1 MAIKTRGAGGRT
13 GKILGVGLRTLG
25 RSVLNKLPGGDRL
38 ERTALYWAEVGED
51 WAQTLGELRGAAM
64 KMGQLASQYADVL
77 PPQLG
82 EQLKKLQRSV
92 EPLPF
97 ADIAPL
103 LDAQWTAAQRKRVRS
118 VEPQAIAAASIG
130 QVHRAV
136 LSNGAPVVIKVR
148 YPGVVDAVD
157 ADVAQLKRLIGLSK
171 LLPVDSSAIDTLMAE
186 VRDRFREETDYG
198 AELGHLKHLRQHAKL
213 AGIVYPKPVEA
224 LCADG
229 ILVLSE
235 EAGATLEI
243 AKSWPQ
249 ELRDALGL
257 ALSRWALH
265 QLFVALAVHADP
277 HPGNFAFRPTGEL
290 VVYDFGCVKR
300 LSRPVADRVV
310 ALLNAAHASRW
321 DELHGHL
328 TALGGI
334 SDGVTTDQ
342 LTAFYRELAELIL
355 GRLAEAETFD
365 FDDARF
371 ITDIRGAIKRNLGLS
386 FKFKP
391 VSDLLFV
398 LRALSGHYWILRAL
412 RARVPVIAILA
423 PHGVQLRPGPRPAG
437 VQGDDPKKGS

>member
-13 GKILGVGLRTLG
+13 GKILGAGLRTLG

-38 ERTALYWAEVGED
+38 ERTAVYWAEVGED
-51 WAQTLGELRGAAM
+51 WAQTLGDLRGAAM

-77 PPQLG
+77 PPQLA

-97 ADIAPL
+97 ADIEPL
-103 LDAQWTAAQRKRVRS
+103 LDAQWTSVQKRRIRS
-118 VEPQAIAAASIG
+118 VEPDAMAAASIG

-157 ADVAQLKRLIGLSK
+157 ADIAQLKRLIGLSK
-171 LLPVDSSAIDTLMAE
+171 LLPVDSASIDTLMNE
-186 VRDRFREETDYG
+186 VRDRFREETDYT
-198 AELGHLKHLRQHAKL
+198 AELGHLKHLRKHAKL
-213 AGIVYPKPVEA
+213 PGIVYPKPVEA

-235 EAGATLEI
+235 ESGAALEV
-243 AKSWPQ
+243 AKDWPQ
-249 ELRDALGL
+249 DVRDALGV

-265 QLFVALAVHADP
+265 QMFVALAVHADP
-277 HPGNFAFRPTGEL
+277 HPGNFAFRDTGEI

-300 LSRPVADRVV
+300 LGRPVADRVV
-310 ALLNAAHASRW
+310 ALLNAAHESRW
-321 DELHGHL
+321 DDLHGHL

-334 SDGVTTDQ
+334 SEGVTTEQ

-355 GRLAEAETFD
+355 GRLAEAELFD
-365 FDDARF
+365 FDDASF
-371 ITDIRGAIKRNLGLS
+371 ITGIRGAIKRNLGLS

-398 LRALSGHYWILRAL
+398 LRALSGQYWMLRAL
-412 RARVPVIAILA
+412 RARVPVIAILK
-423 PHGVQLRPGPRPAG
+423 PHGVQLALRDRDEDKVPA
-437 VQGDDPKKGS
+437 

>member
-13 GKILGVGLRTLG
+13 GRILGAGLRTLG
-25 RSVLNKLPGGDRL
+25 RTVLNKLPGGDRL
-38 ERTALYWAEVGED
+38 ERTANYWADVGED
-51 WAQTLGELRGAAM
+51 WAQTLGDLRGAAM

-77 PPQLG
+77 PPQLA

-97 ADIAPL
+97 DDIEPL
-103 LDAQWTAAQRKRVRS
+103 LDAQWTPAQKKRIRS
-118 VEPQAIAAASIG
+118 VEPKAIAAASIG

-136 LSNGAPVVIKVR
+136 LSNGASVVIKVR

-157 ADVAQLKRLIGLSK
+157 ADIAQLKRLIGMSK
-171 LLPVDSSAIDTLMAE
+171 LLPVDSASIDTLMAE
-186 VRDRFREETDYG
+186 VRDRFREETDYT
-198 AELGHLKHLRQHAKL
+198 AELGHLKHLRKHAKL
-213 AGIVYPKPVEA
+213 PGIVYPKPVEA

-235 EAGATLEI
+235 EDGASLEA
-243 AKSWPQ
+243 AKDWPQ
-249 ELRDALGL
+249 AVRDALGT
-257 ALSRWALH
+257 ALSKWALH
-265 QLFVALAVHADP
+265 QMFVALAVHADP
-277 HPGNFAFRPTGEL
+277 HPGNFAFREHGEI

-310 ALLNAAHASRW
+310 ALLNAAHESRW
-321 DELHGHL
+321 DDLHGHL

-334 SDGVTTDQ
+334 SEGVTTAQ

-355 GRLAEAETFD
+355 GRLAEAEVFD
-365 FDDARF
+365 FDDASF
-371 ITDIRGAIKRNLGLS
+371 ITGIRGAIKRNLGLS

-398 LRALSGHYWILRAL
+398 LRALSGQYWMLRAL
-412 RARVPVIAILA
+412 RARVPVVAILA
-423 PHGVQLRPGPRPAG
+423 PHGVHLRSAG
-437 VQGDDPKKGS
+437 TDRAK

>member
-1 MAIKTRGAGGRT
+1 MAIKSRGPGGRT
-13 GKILGVGLRTLG
+13 GRILGAGIRTLG
-25 RSVLNKLPGGDRL
+25 RTVLNKLPGGDRI

-51 WAQTLGELRGAAM
+51 WAQTLGDLRGAAM

-77 PPQLG
+77 PPALA
-82 EQLKKLQRSV
+82 EQLRKLQRSV
-92 EPLPF
+92 TPLPF
-97 ADIAPL
+97 ADIEPL
-103 LDAQWTAAQRKRVRS
+103 LDAQWTPAQKKRIRS
-118 VEPQAIAAASIG
+118 VEPDAIAAASIG

-171 LLPVDSSAIDTLMAE
+171 LLPVDNASIDTLMAE
-186 VRDRFREETDYG
+186 IRDRFREETDYA
-198 AELGHLKHLRQHAKL
+198 AELQHLKHLRKHAKQP
-213 AGIVYPKPVEA
+213 GIVYPKPVEA

-235 EAGATLEI
+235 EAGEPLEI
-243 AKSWPQ
+243 ARDWPQ
-249 ELRDALGL
+249 EVRDRLGIT
-257 ALSRWALH
+257 LSRWAL
-265 QLFVALAVHADP
+265 QQMFEALAVHADP
-277 HPGNFAFRPTGEL
+277 HPGNFAFRETGEI

-310 ALLNAAHASRW
+310 AVLNAAHESRW
-321 DELHGHL
+321 DDLHAHL

-334 SDGVTTDQ
+334 SEGVTTDQ

-355 GRLAEAETFD
+355 GRLAEAELFD

-371 ITDIRGAIKRNLGLS
+371 IVDIRSAIKRNLGLS

-398 LRALSGHYWILRAL
+398 LRALSGQYWMLRAL
-412 RARVPVIAILA
+412 RAKVPVVAILK
-423 PHGVQLRPGPRPAG
+423 PHGVLL
-437 VQGDDPKKGS
+437 GDTGGKVSTLPN

>member
-1 MAIKTRGAGGRT
+1 MAIKTSGAGGRT
-13 GKILGVGLRTLG
+13 GKILGAGLRTLG
-25 RSVLNKLPGGDRL
+25 RTVLNKLPGGDRL
-38 ERTALYWAEVGED
+38 ERTAIYWAEIGED
-51 WAQTLGELRGAAM
+51 WAQTLGDLRGAAM

-77 PPQLG
+77 PPQLA

-97 ADIAPL
+97 AEIEPL
-103 LDAQWTAAQRKRVRS
+103 LDAQWTPAQKKRIRS
-118 VEPQAIAAASIG
+118 VEPEALAAASIG

-157 ADVAQLKRLIGLSK
+157 ADVTQLRRLIGLSK
-171 LLPVDSSAIDTLMAE
+171 LLPVDSASIDTLMAE
-186 VRDRFREETDYG
+186 VRARFREETDYA
-198 AELGHLKHLRQHAKL
+198 AELGHLKHLRKHAKL
-213 AGIVYPKPVEA
+213 PGIVYPKPVEA

-235 EAGATLEI
+235 EAGAALET
-243 AKSWPQ
+243 ARDWPQ
-249 ELRDALGL
+249 PVRDALGL
-257 ALSRWALH
+257 ALARWALH
-265 QLFVALAVHADP
+265 QMFVALAVHADP
-277 HPGNFAFRPTGEL
+277 HPGNFAFRKTGEL

-310 ALLNAAHASRW
+310 ALLNAAHEGRW
-321 DELHGHL
+321 DDLHGHL

-334 SDGVTTDQ
+334 SEGVTTEQ

-355 GRLAEAETFD
+355 GRLAAADRFD
-365 FDDARF
+365 FGDASF
-371 ITDIRGAIKRNLGLS
+371 ITGIRGAIKRNLGLS
-386 FKFKP
+386 FKFRP

-412 RARVPVIAILA
+412 RARVPVIAILK
-423 PHGVQLRPGPRPAG
+423 PHGVRLAR
-437 VQGDDPKKGS
+437 